1 MQNYTIEIN
10 LHIDNNTK
18 KIHLDLITVNK
29 NKNLVS
35 NQSVFE
41 KLRVMDLKVK
51 DFIQECIKEE

>member
-10 LHIDNNTK
+10 LHLDNNTK

-35 NQSVFE
+35 NQSGFE
-41 KLRVMDLKVK
+41 KLRIMDLKVK
-51 DFIQECIKEE
+51 DFIQECVKE

>member
-10 LHIDNNTK
+10 LHLDNNK

-29 NKNLVS
+29 IKQFAY

-41 KLRVMDLKVK
+41 KLRIMDLKVK
-51 DFIQECIKEE
+51 DFIQECIEEE

>member
-10 LHIDNNTK
+10 LHIGNNTK

-35 NQSVFE
+35 NQSGFE
-41 KLRVMDLKVK
+41 KLRIMDLKVK
-51 DFIQECIKEE
+51 DFIQECVKEE

>member
-10 LHIDNNTK
+10 LHIDNSTK

-35 NQSVFE
+35 NQSGFE
-41 KLRVMDLKVK
+41 KLRIMDLKVK
-51 DFIQECIKEE
+51 DFIQECVKEE

>member
-35 NQSVFE
+35 NQSGFG
-41 KLRVMDLKVK
+41 KLRIMDLKVK